1 VADPL
6 APEVV
11 VSPCIG
17 SCKLDALQVCTGCG
31 RTIEEIGSWLRA
43 SNEERRVIV
52 AAAQL
57 RRGGSMKRP

>member
-1 VADPL
+1 MAEQL
-6 APEVV
+6 QAELV

-17 SCKLDALQVCTGCG
+17 TCKLDALQVCVGCG
-31 RTIEEIGSWLRA
+31 RTIEEIGAWLRA
-43 SNEERRVIV
+43 NNDERRTIV